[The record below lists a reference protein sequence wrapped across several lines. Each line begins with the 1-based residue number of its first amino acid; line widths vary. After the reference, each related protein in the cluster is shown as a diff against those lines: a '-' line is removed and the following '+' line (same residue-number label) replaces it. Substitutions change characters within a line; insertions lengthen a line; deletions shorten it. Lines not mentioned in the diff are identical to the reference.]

1 MQEDIT
7 THFEIPFQW
16 KDIDRDINRQVLVN
30 F

>member
-1 MQEDIT
+1 MQEDIK

-16 KDIDRDINRQVLVN
+16 KDIDRDIKRRVLVN